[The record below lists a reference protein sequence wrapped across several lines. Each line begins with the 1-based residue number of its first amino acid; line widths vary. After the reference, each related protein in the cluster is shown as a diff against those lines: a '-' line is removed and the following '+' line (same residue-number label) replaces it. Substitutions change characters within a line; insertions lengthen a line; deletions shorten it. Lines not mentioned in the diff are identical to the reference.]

1 MLRKK
6 SSEKSSRL
14 TRASP
19 EVGNLRCEHGQNKIV
34 FQIFKMLQTF
44 SIKLILNAG
53 LVLKRSFKIIKE
65 GCLLGFPMF

>member
-19 EVGNLRCEHGQNKIV
+19 ELGNLRCEHGQNKIV
-34 FQIFKMLQTF
+34 FQIFEMLQAF

-53 LVLKRSFKIIKE
+53 FVPEKI
-65 GCLLGFPMF
+65 F